1 MTTLTA
7 EAGSGEELRERR
19 RLRTAA
25 EIEEVGLRLFSVRGF
40 DAVAVEEIA
49 DEAGMSRRTFFRYF
63 PNKDAVVV
71 NGFRRLFESYQ
82 RALET
87 VEPSVSPFESV
98 RRAAISL
105 AELHES
111 DKPKM
116 VLRSKIMASSPSLRA
131 RVIGDQANVLDGLV
145 DLVAKRL
152 PADEDPIVAF
162 LLVSTS
168 LAAAQATFHLWV
180 NSDETF
186 EAILTRALD
195 VLAVGFDRTLAR

>member
-1 MTTLTA
+1 MTAPTA
-7 EAGSGEELRERR
+7 EAGSGEQLRERR
-19 RLRTAA
+19 KLRTAA

-63 PNKDAVVV
+63 PNKDAVVLS
-71 NGFRRLFESYQ
+71 GFRRLFESYQ

-98 RRAAISL
+98 RRAAMSL
-105 AELHES
+105 AELHEA

-116 VLRSKIMASSPSLRA
+116 VLRSKIMASSPSLLA
-131 RVIGDQANVLDGLV
+131 RVIGDQANALDGLV

-152 PADEDPIVAF
+152 PADEDPLVAF
-162 LLVSTS
+162 MLVSTS
-168 LAAAQATFHLWV
+168 LAATQATFHLWV